1 MDIQEIKKKMKN
13 WKDSAGFD
21 LSADIDS
28 MKSEEDVRKILNAH
42 RNWLDDLSN
51 EAQRSTDDFEKEL
64 LGH

>member
-1 MDIQEIKKKMKN
+1 MKINDIKECMRN

-28 MKSEEDVRKILNAH
+28 IETEEDVRQIFETH

-51 EAQRSTDDFEKEL
+51 EAQRSTDAFEEHL
-64 LGH
+64 LRK